1 MYQSSFF
8 PPIAFLFLFFPNTFF
23 NLSRFII
30 FVTKIRGSRIESKIV
45 WRDSADL
52 NVGWVSIKVK
62 WRNAKTRNFF
72 FFWKKQRTFIPPVL
86 LLKWLF
92 DTHERKHLI
101 LFRRKKNNVV
111 LWTQFYFCVLKMLAF
126 LKQDCGK
133 GKPWN
138 LLAKAAIQS
147 MSHKQFSALSEKWQ
161 DLHLGL
167 DFYSQKLPCAHG

>member
-8 PPIAFLFLFFPNTFF
+8 PPIVFVFLSFSNTFF

-72 FFWKKQRTFIPPVL
+72 ILKKIEKNKGLSFHLYFYLNDYSIPKNVTLNFVQRKKKKTMSFCGHNFTLECWKC
-86 LLKWLF
+86 WLF
-92 DTHERKHLI
+92 LR
-101 LFRRKKNNVV
+101 
-111 LWTQFYFCVLKMLAF
+111 
-126 LKQDCGK
+126 QDCGK

-138 LLAKAAIQS
+138 QLANFAK
-147 MSHKQFSALSEKWQ
+147 
-161 DLHLGL
+161 
-167 DFYSQKLPCAHG
+167 